1 MKRSFLD
8 SCKDILPRTCYKKG
22 RNCYN
27 SFKFA
32 SLFLAPGQKVPEQGG
47 ALRLQ
52 DVPHDFGVVA
62 EVLLKEVQDGAAGPK
77 ARVFGPIVDL
87 RDPGGDDPPA
97 HMGQGSRV
105 T

>member
-1 MKRSFLD
+1 MLQ
-8 SCKDILPRTCYKKG
+8 KK
-22 RNCYN
+22 
-27 SFKFA
+27 A
-32 SLFLAPGQKVPEQGG
+32 AIVTIPLSLHLFFSHLGEKVPEQGG

-87 RDPGGDDPPA
+87 RDPCRQKRQR
-97 HMGQGSRV
+97 MLQLS
-105 T
+105 TF